1 MSLSSIGS
9 DGQQKRDGEY
19 DALLTL
25 EDLESLLE
33 ELEEAGVEGEI
44 GSARLEGDLR
54 QRVNAAGISN
64 TETLRARI
72 ARMHARLDEED
83 FS

>member
-1 MSLSSIGS
+1 MALSSIGP
-9 DGQQKRDGEY
+9 DGQRKGDGEY

-44 GSARLEGDLR
+44 GSARLGDDLR
-54 QRVNAAGISN
+54 ERVNAAGISS
-64 TETLRARI
+64 TTALRSRI
-72 ARMHARLDEED
+72 AQMHAQLDEED
-83 FS
+83 LR